1 MAPRRRHLKEI
12 DRMDEIASM
21 GEVGKGTLQTVATTG
36 IERDGGTGNVVEVP
50 LETLQYCR

>member
-1 MAPRRRHLKEI
+1 
-12 DRMDEIASM
+12 MDEIASM

>member
-50 LETLQYCR
+50 LETLQCCR